1 MVNLQLDIPCSR
13 VVEIPAG
20 LTLAD
25 LHRIVQ
31 HLFYWQGYHL
41 HEFRTPDGM
50 PLDIAFPEYADLAVT
65 GEFDEITLTEETI
78 DAESKWPRCIA
89 AIGTPPPE
97 DVGGETGFAELRR
110 ILSNPQD
117 EEYEDMKNWADD
129 MGWKPFDLEQV
140 NEALKRWRW

>member
-50 PLDIAFPEYADLAVT
+50 PLDIILWVT
-65 GEFDEITLTEETI
+65 QNAPQLSESSLT
-78 DAESKWPRCIA
+78 AN
-89 AIGTPPPE
+89 
-97 DVGGETGFAELRR
+97 VF
-110 ILSNPQD
+110 
-117 EEYEDMKNWADD
+117 
-129 MGWKPFDLEQV
+129 
-140 NEALKRWRW
+140 RWRRANCSNGLNMLGQIDLSL